1 MHIEIAAILTVASK
15 LDLLEELLDKRLS
28 RAATDTVSPTLPL
41 LEKVYRLGEYK
52 RLAANLAVM
61 EHRIRCALGDEQ
73 TDAVV
78 RAAPGVCGADL
89 RGRKLRA
96 ALETASRTLGRLGV
110 LPVDME
116 SYKRLPL
123 FRAECAKIE
132 RLQKACLRQRSRVC
146 KRAPRAFISRANAA
160 AFACCRDGRTAQA

>member
-78 RAAPGVCGADL
+78 RAAHGVCGADL
-89 RGRKLRA
+89 RGRN
-96 ALETASRTLGRLGV
+96 
-110 LPVDME
+110 
-116 SYKRLPL
+116 KRLPL

>member
-61 EHRIRCALGDEQ
+61 EHRIRC
-73 TDAVV
+73 
-78 RAAPGVCGADL
+78 GVCGADL